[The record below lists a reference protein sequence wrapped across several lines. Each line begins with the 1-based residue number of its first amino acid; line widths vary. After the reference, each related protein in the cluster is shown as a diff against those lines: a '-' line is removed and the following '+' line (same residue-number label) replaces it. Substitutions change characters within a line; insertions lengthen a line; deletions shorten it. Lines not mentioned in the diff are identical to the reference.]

1 MHRKVL
7 NAAGLDFRD
16 QPPIVATV
24 REGVEL
30 RSQCVWCNQWLQD
43 ITSGACSSPDG
54 DGHLF
59 RLAPYTS
66 AKSEAAHK

>member
-24 REGVEL
+24 RDGVEL
-30 RSQCVWCNQWLQD
+30 RSQCVWCNEWLQD
-43 ITSGACSSPDG
+43 ITSGACSAPDG

-66 AKSEAAHK
+66 AKSGPAP